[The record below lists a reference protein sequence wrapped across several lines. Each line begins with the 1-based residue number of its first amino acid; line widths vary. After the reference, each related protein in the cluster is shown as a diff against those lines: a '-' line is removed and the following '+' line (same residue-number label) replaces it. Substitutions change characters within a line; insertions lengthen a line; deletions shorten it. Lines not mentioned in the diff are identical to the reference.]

1 MCILE
6 RKKTPQGQVGYFLI
20 FFYSMNFEK
29 SKSVLVDKV
38 NLLLENVD
46 PKGTGAVAHH
56 FRPIAVLTEGQGLI
70 CSPLYNDS
78 LCSSSS
84 RASDNLFSIGTN
96 HANGAQ
102 TYMQDKH
109 SHT

>member
-1 MCILE
+1 
-6 RKKTPQGQVGYFLI
+6 
-20 FFYSMNFEK
+20 MNFEK

-38 NLLLENVD
+38 NFLLENVD
-46 PKGTGAVAHH
+46 PKGIGAVAHP
-56 FRPIAVLTEGQGLI
+56 FRPIAVLTEGPGLI
-70 CSPLYNDS
+70 CSPLHNDS

-96 HANGAQ
+96 HANGEQ